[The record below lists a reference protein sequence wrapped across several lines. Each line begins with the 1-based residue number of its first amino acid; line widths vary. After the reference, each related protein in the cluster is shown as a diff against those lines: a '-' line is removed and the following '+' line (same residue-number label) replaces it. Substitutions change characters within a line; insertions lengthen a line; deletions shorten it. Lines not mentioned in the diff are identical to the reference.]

1 MNANNEFAILLLE
14 DSEEDIILFR
24 RAVSKSGRPVT
35 LHSVRNGREAQ
46 QHLTGEGK
54 YADRAEHPMP
64 AVIFCD
70 LQLPGMSGL
79 QFLEWLRGQPALRSI
94 PCVIY
99 SGSANP
105 IDVQAAYDAGV
116 TSFIV
121 KPIDF
126 YDWVARLEIVL
137 KFWMDIAQRPVVEC

>member
-1 MNANNEFAILLLE
+1 MNQEFVLLLLE
-14 DSEEDIILFR
+14 DSEEDIFLFR
-24 RAVSKSGRPVT
+24 RSVSKVGREVA
-35 LHSVRNGREAQ
+35 LQCVRNGDEAQ
-46 QHLTGEGK
+46 QYLRGENK
-54 YADRAEHPMP
+54 FADRERFPMP

-79 QFLEWLRGQPALRSI
+79 EFLEWLRREPVLRAM

-105 IDVQAAYDAGV
+105 ADVQTAYETGV

-121 KPIDF
+121 KPVDF
-126 YDWVARLEIVL
+126 TEWVRRLEVVL
-137 KFWMDIAQRPVVEC
+137 RFWMDIAEHPPIEG

>member
-1 MNANNEFAILLLE
+1 MNHEFVLLLLE
-14 DSEEDIILFR
+14 DSEEDIFLFR
-24 RAVSKSGRPVT
+24 RSVSKVGREVA
-35 LHSVRNGREAQ
+35 LQCVRNGDEAQ
-46 QHLTGEGK
+46 QYLRGENK
-54 YADRAEHPMP
+54 FADRERFPLP

-79 QFLEWLRGQPALRSI
+79 EFLDWLRREPVLRAM

-105 IDVQAAYDAGV
+105 ADVQTAYERGV

-121 KPIDF
+121 KPVDF
-126 YDWVARLEIVL
+126 TEWVRRLEVVL
-137 KFWMDIAQRPVVEC
+137 RFWMDIAEHPPIEN